1 VKADIV
7 ERLESVLAE
16 LQRLPLLAGRDGSA
30 LLDTLEATER
40 VRQMIRTRAKARLSK
55 EPDALPGWMIAL
67 PNGQRSSNPGPRW
80 KEGRTLVQEHRRST
94 SIKLIRRRSLQKTLK
109 EEGKETTP

>member
-1 VKADIV
+1 MNAS
-7 ERLESVLAE
+7 RE
-16 LQRLPLLAGRDGSA
+16 LQRRLAAIVGELEKLSLPAGRDGSA

-67 PNGQRSSNPGPRW
+67 PNGRRDPNARGW
-80 KEGRTLVQEHRRST
+80 VEGKVKVSEHRREAAVR
-94 SIKLIRRRSLQKTLK
+94 LMQRRTPKGK
-109 EEGKETTP
+109 EGKPA